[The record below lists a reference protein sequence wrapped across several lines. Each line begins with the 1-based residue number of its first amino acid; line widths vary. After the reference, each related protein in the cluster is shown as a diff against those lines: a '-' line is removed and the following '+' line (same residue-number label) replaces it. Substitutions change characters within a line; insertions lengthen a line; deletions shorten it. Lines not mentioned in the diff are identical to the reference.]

1 MGMPIAELPP
11 RFDTTSARLPLGG
24 ALLTERISA
33 SNLVLGTAAKEM
45 GN

>member
-1 MGMPIAELPP
+1 MGMPIAKSSP
-11 RFDTTSARLPLGG
+11 RFDSTSARLPLGG
-24 ALLTERISA
+24 ALLTERTSA

>member
-1 MGMPIAELPP
+1 MGMPIAE
-11 RFDTTSARLPLGG
+11 FVDTTSARLPLGG